1 MPPSLV
7 GIRARRQAFMVGRC
21 AISRYSEVSTSD
33 GIEHTWAEIASD
45 VPCEIW
51 PSGIASAEGVGAG
64 AAMRALSSW
73 TVALPYGQDVT
84 VHDRIV
90 ASDGRVFEVQ
100 RADIRTYEA
109 SRDCICELVS

>member
-7 GIRARRQAFMVGRC
+7 GIRQRRQAFMVGRC
-21 AISRYSEVSTSD
+21 AISRYTETSTSD
-33 GIEHTWAEIASD
+33 GIEHVWAEIATD

-51 PSGIASAEGVGAG
+51 PSGASAAEGLGAG
-64 AAMRALSSW
+64 AGLRALSAW

-84 VHDRIV
+84 VSDRIV
-90 ASDGRVFEVQ
+90 SSDGRTFEIQ

>member
-1 MPPSLV
+1 MPPSLT
-7 GIRARRQAFMVGRC
+7 GIRARRAAFLVGRC
-21 AISRYSEVSTSD
+21 SVSRYTETSTSD
-33 GIEHTWAEIASD
+33 GMTQTWAMLATD

-51 PSGIASAEGVGAG
+51 PTGISSAEGMGAG
-64 AAMRALSSW
+64 GGLRALSAW

-84 VHDRIV
+84 VRDRIV

-100 RADIRTYEA
+100 RADVRTYEA